1 MPEVNDQ
8 QHTDVAQLPGW
19 DTPFPPE
26 RPRRDTDE
34 TQHGAGLPTA
44 ASVAAAS
51 SIGEEAE
58 ADFTHEDRRSLDR
71 RRRRARTIDS
81 LLLVPFAFAL
91 VHLTDGITIAAGL
104 MVLAIDMSYFF
115 VMESLKGQTLGKKIM
130 KLRVVH
136 PDGSAATASKI
147 AARTIARPIDYTLI
161 GIVAVLA
168 SGKKRQRIGDMLAG
182 TIVREDNRIF
192 RPAPESPLLVV
203 YPVLWV
209 GAALAAM
216 VAFKPMDPML
226 AARSSNPY
234 MAKIDQIC
242 EKRVRQEKAL
252 GRTGQ
257 LNLISARVLYR
268 QEERKIA
275 KLPKPPAAVKTD
287 VKEVR
292 AHHRR
297 LNVAL
302 DRMMRDIH
310 RAPGDPTPVIEQHR
324 PAIEALIATADR
336 RFAALG
342 LPYCAS

>member
-1 MPEVNDQ
+1 MNDQ
-8 QHTDVAQLPGW
+8 QQHTELAALPPGW
-19 DTPFPPE
+19 DSPFPPE
-26 RPRRDTDE
+26 QPRRDVDE
-34 TQHGAGLPTA
+34 SVEAGLPTA

-51 SIGEEAE
+51 AIGEEAE
-58 ADFTHEDRRSLDR
+58 ANFTHEDRRPLDR

-81 LLLVPFAFAL
+81 LLLAPFAFLL
-91 VHLTDGITIAAGL
+91 VHLTDGVTVAAGL

-115 VMESLKGQTLGKKIM
+115 VMESLRGQTLGKKIM

-136 PDGSAATASKI
+136 PDGSAATTSKI
-147 AARTIARPIDYTLI
+147 AARTILRPIDYTMI
-161 GIVAVLA
+161 GVIAVLA
-168 SGKKRQRIGDMLAG
+168 SGKKRQRLGDMLAG

-192 RPAPESPLLVV
+192 KQAPESPLLVL
-203 YPVLWV
+203 YPVLWI
-209 GAALAAM
+209 GAALVAM
-216 VAFKPMDPML
+216 VALKPMDPML
-226 AARSSNPY
+226 AARSSHPY
-234 MAKIDQIC
+234 MAKIDKIC

-252 GRTGQ
+252 ERTGE

-275 KLPKPPAAVKTD
+275 KLPNPPADVKGD
-287 VKEVR
+287 VKEVL

-324 PAIEALIATADR
+324 PAVEGLIATADQ

-342 LPYCAS
+342 LPYCAA

>member
-1 MPEVNDQ
+1 MSEQ
-8 QHTDVAQLPGW
+8 QQTELPALPGW
-19 DTPFPPE
+19 GGTQFPPE
-26 RPRRDTDE
+26 KPRVDVDE
-34 TQHGAGLPTA
+34 AQSAGLPTA

-51 SIGEEAE
+51 AIGEEAE
-58 ADFTHEDRRSLDR
+58 ADFTHEDRRPLDR

-81 LLLVPFAFAL
+81 LLLAPFAFLL
-91 VHLTDGITIAAGL
+91 VHLTDGITVAAGL

-130 KLRVVH
+130 KLRVMH
-136 PDGSAATASKI
+136 PDGTAATASKI
-147 AARTIARPIDYTLI
+147 AARTIARPIDYTMI
-161 GIVAVLA
+161 GIVTVLA

-182 TIVREDNRIF
+182 TIVREDNRVF
-192 RPAPESPLLVV
+192 KPAPESPLLVL
-203 YPVLWV
+203 YPLLWI

-216 VAFKPMDPML
+216 VVLKPMDPML
-226 AARSSNPY
+226 AARSSHPY

-252 GRTGQ
+252 AGSGQ
-257 LNLISARVLYR
+257 LNLVSARLLYR

-275 KLPKPPAAVKTD
+275 KLPAPPAD
-287 VKEVR
+287 VKGDVREVR

-324 PAIEALIATADR
+324 PAVEGLIATANE